1 MKPNYRGRSLN
12 LEQQM
17 NTVEVKRFD
26 HVDRSAKVV
35 YDELHAACITC
46 TV

>member
-26 HVDRSAKVV
+26 HVDRSAKVA